1 MKVFTLSLSLSLSLV
16 AGVVLSCE
24 HEEDADLES
33 QLDTCEEELCS
44 DETNNTRALCIGIRF
59 DRRALDHQSV
69 VPDEGKMRRVP
80 ISMLIIYKEQLHD
93 YYCFGEMKDRVERFD
108 GVIYDDSEL
117 PAPKDPESPNDTGK
131 PSGANASSSSYVDKK
146 IACQEEAER
155 KANGADRLPAFK
167 HPSGF
172 NCNLCTLDEGGWDC
186 AAD

>member
-108 GVIYDDSEL
+108 GVIYDDSEM
-117 PAPKDPESPNDTGK
+117 PAPKDPDSKSDSTDK
-131 PSGANASSSSYVDKK
+131 QSGSFSDRN
-146 IACQEEAER
+146 IACQEEARR
-155 KANGADRLPAFK
+155 KADGATSLPDFK

-172 NCNLCTLDEGGWDC
+172 NCVGCAIEEGGWDC